1 MAAHR
6 RSGQSRRLLP
16 TLAIVI
22 GLLVVVVGGLI
33 GLATAYAQ
41 RFPPGTRI
49 GPVSVSG
56 LNYLQALEAV
66 GQAVDAFLSEGL
78 MVTAGDRQVPVRS
91 TVSASE
97 EFAYDLYS
105 VDPTA
110 SVDQA
115 AARAVSRGLASRLV
129 WTTQGLLL
137 GWRLPLVQTLNEDAL
152 TVTLSETFAENE
164 ARARSA
170 TFRVTAAI
178 GALTIDNEQAG
189 ERFDYAAAVARIGRQ
204 VSQLDRTPVVLAR
217 VSEQPD
223 VTAADIRSL
232 EPAVKAALERTPLTV
247 TAADKEFPVD
257 RGSVARALTAVR
269 RDGRVVLA
277 LDADKLTAFFNAV
290 AAVVDVPVQE
300 GRFRVEGDRI
310 VEFAESRV
318 GKELDRE
325 ATARTLAE
333 RLASG
338 ERSLAAIVR
347 ETQPQ
352 FTADGAATLGIK
364 ELVAEGRTNFSG
376 SPVNRR
382 FNIGVGAQKL
392 HGLLIQ
398 PNEEFSLLKALG
410 PIDGRNGYRQELV
423 IKGDRTIPE
432 YGGGL
437 CQVGTTFF
445 RLVLNAG
452 LPISE
457 RRNHSYRVRYYE
469 PPVGMDAT
477 IYEPKPD
484 FRFTNDYGSP
494 LLLQARVEGDDLVF
508 QFHGTKDGRTKKTT
522 QPRVYNVKP
531 PPSKVTIETPDLK
544 PGETKCIEKAHPGS
558 DAEFT
563 YTVTYPSGDV
573 KQEVFKSHYRPWAE
587 VCLVGVKK
595 LKSETKNTNG
605 D

>member
-1 MAAHR
+1 MGTHR
-6 RSGQSRRLLP
+6 RSKSSRRLL
-16 TLAIVI
+16 TSLAIVI
-22 GLLVVVVGGLI
+22 GLLVVVVGGLT
-33 GLATAYAQ
+33 GLAAAYAQ

-49 GPVSVSG
+49 GPVAVG
-56 LNYLQALEAV
+56 GQNYLQALEAV
-66 GQAVDAFLSEGL
+66 GQATDAFLTEGL
-78 MVTAGDRQVPVRS
+78 SVTAEERRVPVRP

-97 EFAYDLYS
+97 EFAYDLYG
-105 VDPTA
+105 VDPTE

-115 AARAVSRGLASRLV
+115 AARAISQGLAARLV
-129 WTTQGLLL
+129 RTTQGLLL
-137 GWRLPLVQTLNEDAL
+137 GWRLPLVQSINEEAL
-152 TVTLSETFAENE
+152 TVTLSETFAEDE

-170 TFRVTAAI
+170 TFRVTAAT
-178 GALTIDNEQAG
+178 GELTITNERAG
-189 ERFDYAAAVARIGRQ
+189 ERFDYTAAVARIRHQ
-204 VSQLDRTPVVLAR
+204 VSQLDRTPVALTPLP
-217 VSEQPD
+217 EQPD
-223 VTAADIRSL
+223 VTAADIRAL
-232 EPAVKAALERTPLTV
+232 EPAVKAALERTPLTI

-269 RDGRVVLA
+269 RDGRVALA
-277 LDADKLTAFFNAV
+277 LDAEKLTEIFDAV

-318 GKELDRE
+318 GTELDRE
-325 ATARTLAE
+325 ATSRTLAE
-333 RLASG
+333 RLAGG
-338 ERSLAAIVR
+338 ERSLAASVR

-398 PNEEFSLLKALG
+398 PKEEFSLLKALG
-410 PIDGRNGYRQELV
+410 PIDGKNGYRQELV

-452 LPISE
+452 LPILE

-484 FRFTNDYGSP
+484 FRFVNDYSAP
-494 LLLQARVEGDDLVF
+494 LLLQARIEGDDLVF
-508 QFHGTKDGRTKKTT
+508 QFYGTKDARTAKTT

-531 PPSKVTIETPDLK
+531 PPPKVTIETTDLK
-544 PGETKCIEKAHPGS
+544 PGETKCIEKPHPGS

-563 YTVTYPSGDV
+563 YTVTYPNGEV

-587 VCLVGVKK
+587 VCLLGVKK
-595 LKSETKNTNG
+595 ITSDAKNTNG